1 MRYIDSVNKEIKD
14 YFKILEP
21 DFPEWLNEYI
31 NTEQVQRLKY
41 VSMACG
47 KKYTKLFDLKYDFST
62 LDHSISVALIIW
74 HFTKDRKQTLS
85 GLFHDIATPT
95 FKHCIDFMNGDSEHQ
110 ESTEERTEQIIKN
123 SKKNNGFIKS

>member
-1 MRYIDSVNKEIKD
+1 MDELKKK
-14 YFKILEP
+14 YFEILEP

-85 GLFHDIATPT
+85 GLFHDISTPV
-95 FKHCIDFMNGDSEHQ
+95 FKHCIDFMNGDSETQ
-110 ESTEERTEQIIKN
+110 ESTEEKTSDIIRN
-123 SKKNNGFIKS
+123 SSKIMSLLK